1 MPRSSGGRRSSLKNP
16 KALAIGIGALVFIAV
31 GFLFVRGP
39 KPIIEIKGETLAE
52 IGPLPILNT
61 MVTGFTVAI
70 ILIVVS
76 FLATRNMKLIPSG
89 LQNLVEAIAEA
100 LYNLCIQT
108 AGEKNGRR
116 FFPVAA
122 TIFVFICVANW
133 MALTPI
139 FNSFGSVLE
148 VTPHHFHAESQVLTQ
163 KSGVGFIF
171 PFSLGADEPRTDFV
185 IDEGGREVEAKDAAA
200 ERCAGLAKDTKTEC
214 KESIYALS
222 MAEALEKKDYH
233 TDVDG
238 CPALPAREAS
248 TAYVPGGPTR
258 QPTEAEHAAWECYH
272 HAYEAGIA
280 GLKADGKKLGIIL
293 PYFRSMNTDLNSP
306 LSLAIMSVIFIEFW
320 GITGLGLFK
329 YGSKFLNFSNPIAF
343 FVGILE
349 FIAEFAR
356 IISFTFRLFGN
367 MLAGE
372 ILLLVMTFM
381 VPFLIALPFYALE
394 TFVGM
399 IQAFVFFMLT
409 IAFGALALESHE
421 EHGDDHDAGAEPHA
435 AAEAH

>member
-1 MPRSSGGRRSSLKNP
+1 MKNP
-16 KALAIGIGALVFIAV
+16 KTLAIALAALVTIAG
-31 GFLFVRGP
+31 GFFFVRGP
-39 KPIIEIKGETLAE
+39 KPIIEIKGEKLAE

-61 MVTGFTVAI
+61 MVTGITVTI
-70 ILIVVS
+70 LLIVVS
-76 FLATRNMKLIPSG
+76 YLATRKMNLIPSG
-89 LQNLVEAIAEA
+89 LQNVVEAIAEA

-122 TIFVFICVANW
+122 TIFVFIWIANW

-139 FNSFGSVLE
+139 FNSFGSIEPVNA
-148 VTPHHFHAESQVLTQ
+148 HHFHEEAQVIT
-163 KSGVGFIF
+163 KTGGVGFIF
-171 PFSLGADEPRTDFV
+171 PFNLNGNSPLVEFEVDETEVDKVKEEIKVAKAEGASAEEIEQLEQAKEDAELHARERAIDLALPKAAGMSLDFSSCSALT
-185 IDEGGREVEAKDAAA
+185 GEAK
-200 ERCAGLAKDTKTEC
+200 EEC
-214 KESIYALS
+214 RNDIK
-222 MAEALEKKDYH
+222 
-233 TDVDG
+233 
-238 CPALPAREAS
+238 
-248 TAYVPGGPTR
+248 
-258 QPTEAEHAAWECYH
+258 AEHVD
-272 HAYEAGIA
+272 EA
-280 GLKADGKKLGIIL
+280 KAKLDADNKELGIML

-329 YGSKFLNFSNPIAF
+329 YGSKFFNFSNPISF

-349 FIAEFAR
+349 FVAEFAR

-409 IAFGALALESHE
+409 IAFGALALEVHDEHDESHIANVP
-421 EHGDDHDAGAEPHA
+421 DDVQVEGLAPGHH
-435 AAEAH
+435 